1 MLGLRQR
8 VAPLL
13 RFELPLYARQQRP
26 LLRVFC
32 SPCSRVHQIA
42 NERERIQFFN
52 SSILFGMLEVI
63 KKGHDSRTGVSPEAE
78 GRAAKQSLEVCQP
91 VRNAPAARSTSGARC
106 TADSRTAGSAVQNES
121 KERAGRAFYYEFPDA
136 MASASEHFFS
146 RFAQAEVHTRNLPH
160 WAANKSLIFI
170 TYRLADSMPAAKL
183 RVWQVERDEWLRI
196 HPEPWDAATAS
207 EYYETFPAKLDEML
221 DAGYGSCILG
231 REDCRNIVT
240 ENLLHFN
247 GERYVLHAFV
257 VMPNHVHV
265 LLEIERRED
274 LARVVQG
281 WKSYT
286 AKRINEVVGSEGQ
299 VWQRE
304 YYDRLIRN
312 AEHYERTVEYIRK
325 NARVAEGLISRT
337 GCQPVRN
344 APAARCTMGSRTAGS
359 AVQDT
364 NAPAARCTMLS
375 RTGSSAVQNVNA
387 PAARSTS
394 VARCTTDSRTGC
406 QPVQEDNIL

>member
-1 MLGLRQR
+1 
-8 VAPLL
+8 
-13 RFELPLYARQQRP
+13 
-26 LLRVFC
+26 
-32 SPCSRVHQIA
+32 
-42 NERERIQFFN
+42 
-52 SSILFGMLEVI
+52 MLEVI

-91 VRNAPAARSTSGARC
+91 VRNAPAARCTMPSRTAGSAVQDMNARAARSTTDSRTGSLPVQNENARAARSTSGARC

-121 KERAGRAFYYEFPDA
+121 NERAGRAFYYEFPDA
-136 MASASEHFFS
+136 MATASEHFFS

-183 RVWQVERDEWLRI
+183 RAWQVERDEWLRI

-274 LARVVQG
+274 LAKIVQG

-286 AKRINEVVGSEGQ
+286 SKRINEVVGSEGQ

-394 VARCTTDSRTGC
+394 VARCATDSRTGC
-406 QPVQEDNIL
+406 QPLQEDNLL

>member
-1 MLGLRQR
+1 M
-8 VAPLL
+8 
-13 RFELPLYARQQRP
+13 
-26 LLRVFC
+26 
-32 SPCSRVHQIA
+32 
-42 NERERIQFFN
+42 
-52 SSILFGMLEVI
+52 I

-91 VRNAPAARSTSGARC
+91 VRNAPAARCTMPSRTAGSAVQDMNARAARSTTDSRTGCQPVQNENAPAARSTSGARC

-183 RVWQVERDEWLRI
+183 RVWQDERDEWLRI

-247 GERYVLHAFV
+247 GERYVLHSFV

-274 LARVVQG
+274 LAKTVQG

-286 AKRINEVVGSEGQ
+286 SKRINEVVGSEGQ

-344 APAARCTMGSRTAGS
+344 APAARCTMPSRTAGS
-359 AVQDT
+359 AVQDV
-364 NAPAARCTMLS
+364 NARAARCTI
-375 RTGSSAVQNVNA
+375 
-387 PAARSTS
+387 

>member
-1 MLGLRQR
+1 M
-8 VAPLL
+8 
-13 RFELPLYARQQRP
+13 
-26 LLRVFC
+26 
-32 SPCSRVHQIA
+32 
-42 NERERIQFFN
+42 
-52 SSILFGMLEVI
+52 I
-63 KKGHDSRTGVSPEAE
+63 KKGRDSRTG
-78 GRAAKQSLEVCQP
+78 CQP
-91 VRNAPAARSTSGARC
+91 VRNAPAARCTMPSRTAGSAVQVNAPAARSTSGARC

-121 KERAGRAFYYEFPDA
+121 NERASRAFYYEFPDA
-136 MASASEHFFS
+136 MATASEHFFS

-183 RVWQVERDEWLRI
+183 RVWQDGRDEWLRI

-231 REDCRNIVT
+231 REDCRNVVV

-247 GERYVLHAFV
+247 GERYALHSFV
-257 VMPNHVHV
+257 VMPHPVPV
-265 LLEIERRED
+265 LLEIERREA
-274 LARVVQG
+274 LAKIVQG

-286 AKRINEVVGSEGQ
+286 SKRINEVVGSEGQ

-325 NARVAEGLISRT
+325 NARVVEGLISRT
-337 GCQPVRN
+337 GSLP
-344 APAARCTMGSRTAGS
+344 
-359 AVQDT
+359 
-364 NAPAARCTMLS
+364 
-375 RTGSSAVQNVNA
+375 VQNVNA
-387 PAARSTS
+387 PAARCTS
-394 VARCTTDSRTGC
+394 VARCTMPSRTGC

>member
-1 MLGLRQR
+1 
-8 VAPLL
+8 
-13 RFELPLYARQQRP
+13 
-26 LLRVFC
+26 
-32 SPCSRVHQIA
+32 
-42 NERERIQFFN
+42 
-52 SSILFGMLEVI
+52 MLEVI
-63 KKGHDSRTGVSPEAE
+63 KKGRYSRTGVSPEAE

-91 VRNAPAARSTSGARC
+91 VRNAPAARCTMPSRTAGSAVQDMNARAARSTSGASCTMPSRTGCQPVQNENAPAARSTSGARC
-106 TADSRTAGSAVQNES
+106 TADSRTAGSAVQN
-121 KERAGRAFYYEFPDA
+121 KPNERAGRAFYYEFPDA
-136 MASASEHFFS
+136 MATASEHFFS

-231 REDCRNIVT
+231 REDCRNVVV

-274 LARVVQG
+274 LAKIVQG

-286 AKRINEVVGSEGQ
+286 SKRINEVVGSEGQ

-359 AVQDT
+359 AVQ
-364 NAPAARCTMLS
+364 
-375 RTGSSAVQNVNA
+375 
-387 PAARSTS
+387 
-394 VARCTTDSRTGC
+394 
-406 QPVQEDNIL
+406 EDNIL

>member
-1 MLGLRQR
+1 
-8 VAPLL
+8 
-13 RFELPLYARQQRP
+13 
-26 LLRVFC
+26 
-32 SPCSRVHQIA
+32 
-42 NERERIQFFN
+42 
-52 SSILFGMLEVI
+52 MLEVI
-63 KKGHDSRTGVSPEAE
+63 KKGRDSRTGVSPEAE

-91 VRNAPAARSTSGARC
+91 VRNAPAARCTMPSRTAGSAVQDMNARAARSTTDSRTGCQPVQNENAPAARSTSGARC

-121 KERAGRAFYYEFPDA
+121 NERAGRAFYYEFPDA
-136 MASASEHFFS
+136 MATASEHFFS

-247 GERYVLHAFV
+247 GERYALHSFV

-274 LARVVQG
+274 LAKTVQG

-286 AKRINEVVGSEGQ
+286 SKRINEVAGSEGQ

-359 AVQDT
+359 AVQDV
-364 NAPAARCTMLS
+364 NARAARCTMPS
-375 RTGSSAVQNVNA
+375 RTGSLPVQNVNA

-394 VARCTTDSRTGC
+394 GARCTTDSRTAGSA
-406 QPVQEDNIL
+406 VQEDNIYWVAD

>member
-1 MLGLRQR
+1 M
-8 VAPLL
+8 P
-13 RFELPLYARQQRP
+13 
-26 LLRVFC
+26 
-32 SPCSRVHQIA
+32 
-42 NERERIQFFN
+42 
-52 SSILFGMLEVI
+52 
-63 KKGHDSRTGVSPEAE
+63 SRTG
-78 GRAAKQSLEVCQP
+78 CQP
-91 VRNAPAARSTSGARC
+91 VQNENAPAARSTSGARC

-121 KERAGRAFYYEFPDA
+121 NERASRAFYYEFPDA
-136 MASASEHFFS
+136 MATASEHFFS

-183 RVWQVERDEWLRI
+183 RVWQDERDEWLRI

-221 DAGYGSCILG
+221 DAGYGSCILW
-231 REDCRNIVT
+231 REDCRNVVV

-274 LARVVQG
+274 LAKIVQG

-286 AKRINEVVGSEGQ
+286 SKLINEVVGSEGQ

-359 AVQDT
+359 AVQ
-364 NAPAARCTMLS
+364 
-375 RTGSSAVQNVNA
+375 NVNA
-387 PAARSTS
+387 PAARSTIA
-394 VARCTTDSRTGC
+394 ARCATDSRTGC